1 MGPAGLGHVLS
12 PVAFGAGFGVP
23 YGDGFAALAWIF
35 DQSAGFDAIGVFTA
49 PRYRRLGLARAA
61 AAALIS
67 HIARRRRK
75 VPLWSTTP
83 DNDASLAL
91 ARSLGFTAQA
101 TEALLRWPPRPRPA
115 ALPQPS
121 EEAG

>member
-1 MGPAGLGHVLS
+1 MS
-12 PVAFGAGFGVP
+12 
-23 YGDGFAALAWIF
+23 
-35 DQSAGFDAIGVFTA
+35 VFTV

-61 AAALIS
+61 AAALVG
-67 HIARRRRK
+67 HIASRRHK

-91 ARSLGFTAQA
+91 ARSLGFTSQV
-101 TEALLRWPPRPRPA
+101 TEALVRWPPRPRPI

-121 EEAG
+121 AEAE